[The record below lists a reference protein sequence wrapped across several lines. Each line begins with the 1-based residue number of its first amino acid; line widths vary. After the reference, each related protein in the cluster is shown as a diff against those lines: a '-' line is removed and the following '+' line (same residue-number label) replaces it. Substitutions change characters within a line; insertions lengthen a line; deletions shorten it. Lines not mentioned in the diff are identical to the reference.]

1 MSFFSSQSTRLDS
14 FSYIGRKGFGPLQI
28 ALSVLVMG
36 LFIGAVTGPDAD
48 GMPAFSE
55 PMAAVGETDVQTAP
69 APEQPIETILA
80 SITPSA
86 GNPDP
91 VLEKKRSLKVRNGD
105 TLMSIMLSAGIAH
118 EDAHDA
124 VSALRAVYDP
134 RDLRVGQRVH
144 LTFAPDDNLKEMQL
158 DPSVVRKVAVRRDEA
173 TSFRAFETKRNLTL
187 KISFARGTIN
197 SSLYKS
203 AARQNVPLSV
213 LAELVRIYSWDVDFQ
228 REIQKGDAF
237 EVAYERFLDDDGHVV
252 RHGQV
257 IYARM
262 ILSGAA
268 KPLYRFELRPGKT
281 DYFDDTGRSAKRP
294 LLRTPIDGARLS
306 SRFGKRRHPILGY
319 TKMHRGVDFAAP
331 TGTPIY
337 AAGDGVI
344 TFRGRNSGYGKYIR
358 IRHAGGF
365 NSAYAHM
372 SRFRKGVTQ
381 GSRVK
386 QGQVIGYVGST
397 GRSTGPHLHYEI
409 LARGRQV
416 NPLTIKMPSGIKLGR
431 KDFAR
436 FEVKRA
442 NIATLVANLQ
452 KKNTI
457 TQR

>member
-1 MSFFSSQSTRLDS
+1 MRPFRAPDQDDASDQGLGCRLVRLRDLDAAADDLDEADA
-14 FSYIGRKGFGPLQI
+14 F
-28 ALSVLVMG
+28 VG
-36 LFIGAVTGPDAD
+36 LD
-48 GMPAFSE
+48 E
-55 PMAAVGETDVQTAP
+55 
-69 APEQPIETILA
+69 
-80 SITPSA
+80 
-86 GNPDP
+86 
-91 VLEKKRSLKVRNGD
+91 
-105 TLMSIMLSAGIAH
+105 
-118 EDAHDA
+118 
-124 VSALRAVYDP
+124 ALRAEQSGAGQVGFDRLLRHP
-134 RDLRVGQRVH
+134 GLRVPLGGLEVFVAVGPGRRRFAAPIELARIRREEQVESDIALHGPDHRRLGLDLAQPRFDRRPVCLGDEVDLVQDEQIRGLHLVLEGPFEVTSLRQLIRVH
-144 LTFAPDDNLKEMQL
+144 
-158 DPSVVRKVAVRRDEA
+158 
-173 TSFRAFETKRNLTL
+173 
-187 KISFARGTIN
+187 
-197 SSLYKS
+197 
-203 AARQNVPLSV
+203 
-213 LAELVRIYSWDVDFQ
+213 
-228 REIQKGDAF
+228 
-237 EVAYERFLDDDGHVV
+237 DDDGHVV

-344 TFRGRNSGYGKYIR
+344 AFRGRKSGYGKYIR

-452 KKNTI
+452 KKTRSRNAETGDPKAAE
-457 TQR
+457 R